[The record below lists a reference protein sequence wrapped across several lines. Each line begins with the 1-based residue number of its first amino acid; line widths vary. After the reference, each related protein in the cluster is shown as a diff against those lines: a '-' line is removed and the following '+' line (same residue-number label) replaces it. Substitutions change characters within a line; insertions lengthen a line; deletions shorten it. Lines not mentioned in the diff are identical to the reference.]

1 MHEASYAIS
10 IINSIMQHLG
20 SEEVRVRKIKLKIG
34 ELTMID
40 PVALE
45 SAIQAYGMGTPV
57 EGAKLEYEIVPA
69 KMRCKSCGSTWGL
82 KDVYPQLESK
92 VPLIHMYPH
101 IVVELL
107 KCPKCGSNKIEIIQ
121 GEEFILESIEVDED
135 VRDSGAG
142 KGGEVR

>member
-20 SEEVRVRKIKLKIG
+20 NEKVKVKKIKLKIG

-45 SAIQAYGMGTPV
+45 SAIQAYGVGTPV
-57 EGAKLEYEIVPA
+57 EGAKLEYELVPA
-69 KMRCKSCGSTWGL
+69 KIRCKKCGAVWSL
-82 KDVYPQLESK
+82 KDIYPQLESK

-107 KCPKCGSNKIEIIQ
+107 KCPKCGSNEIEIVQ
-121 GEEFILESIEVDED
+121 GEEFILEAVEVEED

-142 KGGEVR
+142 GGGEGG

>member
-10 IINSIMQHLG
+10 IINSIMKYFEG
-20 SEEVRVRKIKLKIG
+20 KNVKIKKIKLKIG
-34 ELTMID
+34 ELMMID

-57 EGAKLEYEIVPA
+57 EGARVEYEIIPA
-69 KMRCKSCGSTWGL
+69 KIKCKKCGAVWGL
-82 KDVYPQLESK
+82 KDIYPQLESK

-107 KCPKCGSNKIEIIQ
+107 KCPKCGSNEIEIVQ
-121 GEEFILESIEVDED
+121 GEEFILESVEVDED
-135 VRDSGAG
+135 VRGAESG
-142 KGGEVR
+142 KGAEGR